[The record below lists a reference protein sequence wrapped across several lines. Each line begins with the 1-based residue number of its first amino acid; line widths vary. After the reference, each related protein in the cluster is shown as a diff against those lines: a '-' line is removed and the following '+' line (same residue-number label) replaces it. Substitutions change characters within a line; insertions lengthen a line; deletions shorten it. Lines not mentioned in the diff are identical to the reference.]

1 VIFAPDGLASFAEAS
16 GCDGVLLDG
25 LGSPSYGHELARHL
39 ARRQLDALVLSF
51 ASDGARTRAR
61 NRPAWPR
68 KHFTKLA
75 MEQPANLDDEYRFA
89 EHERG

>member
-1 VIFAPDGLASFAEAS
+1 MGLASFADAS
-16 GCDGVLLDG
+16 GCVGVLLDG

-39 ARRQLDALVLSF
+39 ARRQLDALVLVLRR

-61 NRPAWPR
+61 NRPTWPR